1 MPPWHCHNYLAQYFY
16 ILDLGTTVLNNC
28 DVFMMDRYMY
38 QYFQKVRDNLIL
50 NIIFREKPDIEAL
63 MFL

>member
-1 MPPWHCHNYLAQYFY
+1 MPPRHCHNYLAQYFY

-38 QYFQKVRDNLIL
+38 QYVQKVRDNLIL